1 MWASNLLAVYWVLLY
16 ATTFTETAVG
26 GGVVG
31 RWSAAVVGCG
41 LAAVRQRDL
50 LKRNADE
57 DDAAS
62 GRASA
67 RVSARDFRR
76 PKTSMHLSAGGGTST
91 RLRFDAVG
99 AQIVSF
105 AGRKWLQRR

>member
-1 MWASNLLAVYWVLLY
+1 MLLY
-16 ATTFTETAVG
+16 ATTFTETAVERD
-26 GGVVG
+26 GVVG

-62 GRASA
+62 EGARAL
-67 RVSARDFRR
+67 V
-76 PKTSMHLSAGGGTST
+76 
-91 RLRFDAVG
+91 
-99 AQIVSF
+99 
-105 AGRKWLQRR
+105 